1 VVTVSDT
8 ELKGKWWHSWITP
21 QTLILAIGVALTVG
35 GWMRDKAYIELR
47 LERLEQRVAAE
58 RVTSDLIYMRRDVLT
73 EQLRLIQEEQMRQR
87 ELIQLVRKDL
97 R

>member
-1 VVTVSDT
+1 M
-8 ELKGKWWHSWITP
+8 KGKWWHSWLTP
-21 QTLILAIGVALTVG
+21 QTLILAIGIALTVG
-35 GWMRDKAYIELR
+35 GWMRDKQYIEMR

-73 EQLRLIQEEQMRQR
+73 EQLRLIQEEQARQR
-87 ELIQLVRKDL
+87 ELLQLVRRDL

>member
-1 VVTVSDT
+1 MSDM
-8 ELKGKWWHSWITP
+8 EMERKKWWHAWITP
-21 QTLILAIGVALTVG
+21 QTLILALGIALTVG
-35 GWMRDKAYIELR
+35 GFLRDKQYIELR
-47 LERLEQRVAAE
+47 IERLEQRVSSE

-87 ELIQLVRKDL
+87 ELIQLLRRDL

>member
-1 VVTVSDT
+1 
-8 ELKGKWWHSWITP
+8 LKGKWWHSWITP
-21 QTLILAIGVALTVG
+21 QTLILAIGIALTVG
-35 GWMRDKAYIELR
+35 GWMRDKAYIEER
-47 LERLEQRVAAE
+47 LKLLEQRVIAE

-73 EQLRLIQEEQMRQR
+73 ERLDRIQEEQMRQR

>member
-1 VVTVSDT
+1 MSD
-8 ELKGKWWHSWITP
+8 EMEQHKRWWHSWLTP

-35 GWMRDKAYIELR
+35 GWMRDKAYIEIR

-58 RVTSDLIYMRRDVLT
+58 RVASDLIYMRRDVLT
-73 EQLRLIQEEQMRQR
+73 EQLRLIQEEQARQR
-87 ELIQLVRKDL
+87 ELILAMRRDL

>member
-1 VVTVSDT
+1 M
-8 ELKGKWWHSWITP
+8 KGKWWHSWITP
-21 QTLILAIGVALTVG
+21 QTLILAIGIALTVG
-35 GWMRDKAYIELR
+35 GWMRDKAYIEER
-47 LERLEQRVAAE
+47 LKLLEQRVIAE

-73 EQLRLIQEEQMRQR
+73 ERLDRIQEEQMRQR

>member
-1 VVTVSDT
+1 MP
-8 ELKGKWWHSWITP
+8 EFEQQKGKWWHAWITP
-21 QTLILAIGVALTVG
+21 QTLILLIGIALTVG
-35 GWMRDKAYIELR
+35 GWLRDKQYIEMR
-47 LERLEQRVAAE
+47 LDRLEQRVAAE

-87 ELIQLVRKDL
+87 ELIQLVRRDL